1 MMRERPM
8 PARAYLIR
16 HGDTEWSTSG
26 RHTGSTEIPLSQEGE
41 SRARMLAPH
50 LAGVKFDLVLVSP
63 RHRAWQT
70 CELAGLGARAQTD
83 AELAEWNYGD
93 YEGLKSAEILQG
105 RPDWCLFRDGC
116 PGGESPEQVAARA
129 DRVIERI
136 RSLEGRV
143 ALFSHGHFGRVLGTR
158 WINLPVIEGRK
169 LLLDPATLSI
179 LGYEHDKASN
189 PVLELWNYPPTGEP
203 QA

>member
-1 MMRERPM
+1 
-8 PARAYLIR
+8 
-16 HGDTEWSTSG
+16 
-26 RHTGSTEIPLSQEGE
+26 
-41 SRARMLAPH
+41 
-50 LAGVKFDLVLVSP
+50 
-63 RHRAWQT
+63 
-70 CELAGLGARAQTD
+70 LAGLGARAQTD

-129 DRVIERI
+129 DRVIRSI

-169 LLLDPATLSI
+169 LLLDPASLSI
-179 LGYEHDKASN
+179 LGYEHDKASS
-189 PVLELWNYPPTGEP
+189 PVLELWNFPPTGEP

>member
-1 MMRERPM
+1 M
-8 PARAYLIR
+8 PAKAYLVR

-26 RHTGSTEIPLSQEGE
+26 RHTGLTDIPLSPEGD

-50 LAGVKFDLVLVSP
+50 LARVKFDLVLVSP

-129 DRVIERI
+129 DRVIRSI

-169 LLLDPATLSI
+169 LLLDPASLSI
-179 LGYEHDKASN
+179 LGYEHDKASS
-189 PVLELWNYPPTGEP
+189 PVLELWNFPPTGEP